1 MLKFGYHQEKS
12 EKSMA
17 SRLWKFLNTDIRD
30 LFSAETITEGTEAA
44 SAVLE
49 LANTLQE
56 EGPNVQ
62 QLAPLVGKIS
72 TLLDVLNSPLGE
84 IVGAGL
90 PFVSMAAK
98 LLGFYLEKTQKP
110 PTLEQCVALVSQ
122 AAYLESLK
130 RFLKDEDLLSRICQT
145 PVSAPVQQQIKQLS
159 ELEIDEEDARK
170 AVVCFHDCK
179 LAEAFGQVLLARLQ
193 DAELDEEEAKILTAR
208 VAWNTYRYMM
218 SAWKESRDAVQH
230 LAQPSLSEWRQE
242 LTKYQSIDDYL
253 TEQIATKPLEKVFG
267 EDFTFRDIYVPLK
280 AKPLDG
286 NGNEIDDA
294 EAFDLES
301 WAKDVL

>member
-1 MLKFGYHQEKS
+1 
-12 EKSMA
+12 MA
-17 SRLWKFLNTDIRD
+17 SRLWRFLNTDIRE
-30 LFSAETITEGTEAA
+30 LFSAETITDFSGTVGTEAA
-44 SAVLE
+44 GAVLE

-62 QLAPLVGKIS
+62 QLALLVGKIS

-130 RFLKDEDLLSRICQT
+130 GFLKDEDLLSRIGQT
-145 PVSAPVQQQIKQLS
+145 PVSASVKQKIKQLS
-159 ELEIDEEDARK
+159 ELELDEDDARK

-179 LAEAFGQVLLARLQ
+179 LAEAFGQVLFARLQ
-193 DAELDEEEAKILTAR
+193 DAGLEPAEAEILTAR
-208 VAWNTYRYMM
+208 VAGNTYRYMM
-218 SAWKESRDAVQH
+218 SAWAESGEAVPH
-230 LAQPSLSEWRQE
+230 LGRTAAVVGKMGS
-242 LTKYQSIDDYL
+242 
-253 TEQIATKPLEKVFG
+253 
-267 EDFTFRDIYVPLK
+267 DFR
-280 AKPLDG
+280 
-286 NGNEIDDA
+286 
-294 EAFDLES
+294 
-301 WAKDVL
+301 